1 VTNSGRRGPSPPYGH
16 PSGRTYTREGGGG
29 ALTVAEYWP
38 VLKLLLLVAAV
49 GVLLVAGSGR
59 LDDFRS
65 EVTSLRANW
74 FDAITNPSSQADK
87 RKKEWDALAAEANSI
102 CTDHEQDE
110 LVLRLA
116 LPRNRADYLRALGIA
131 LDRERT
137 KLAALRALQPPSY
150 DVSYSK
156 FLHDRQDV
164 LSALERL
171 RLAVRAKDRKNVI
184 SAARAVLRIEA
195 TINGYVQSAGMPAC
209 II

>member
-1 VTNSGRRGPSPPYGH
+1 
-16 PSGRTYTREGGGG
+16 
-29 ALTVAEYWP
+29 

-87 RKKEWDALAAEANSI
+87 REKEWDALAAEANSI

-137 KLAALRALQPPSY
+137 KLAALHALQPPSY